1 MLPNRVVAVLTP
13 VLFAPLAGA
22 VSALAAKNFPGVD
35 ISASSLE
42 EIFIAGALVATA
54 KAAQWTH
61 GWQKYEAR
69 EAERGRAAEA
79 LEAREAAVSAREGEF
94 GGSREGSFA
103 DSGMSFDGEDD
114 DLLGVDPDLDEEGVF
129 DEPDAEPADR

>member
-1 MLPNRVVAVLTP
+1 MFPNRVVAVLTP
-13 VLFAPLAGA
+13 VLFAPLAGTIP
-22 VSALAAKNFPGVD
+22 ALAAKNFPGVD
-35 ISASSLE
+35 IPAGHSRRFSSP
-42 EIFIAGALVATA
+42 ARSSHA

-69 EAERGRAAEA
+69 EAERERAAEA
-79 LEAREAAVSAREGEF
+79 LEAREAAISAREGEF

-103 DSGMSFDGEDD
+103 DSGCPSTARTTNCSASIRTSTGKAS
-114 DLLGVDPDLDEEGVF
+114 F